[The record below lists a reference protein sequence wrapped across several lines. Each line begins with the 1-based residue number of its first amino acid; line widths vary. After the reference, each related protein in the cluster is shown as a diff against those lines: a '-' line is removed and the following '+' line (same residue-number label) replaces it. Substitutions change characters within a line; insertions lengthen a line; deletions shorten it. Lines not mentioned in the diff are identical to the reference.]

1 VFGYLSGSLAD
12 ELMSD
17 FDRAIIKSAR
27 FRCRKW
33 IRKAKT
39 IFRNGNNTSPSPQ
52 DSDDNI
58 QSPRSQAWKHAVSRF
73 ILSLSDQQLVT
84 GLAILIS
91 GVANQRSL
99 TAWEFSNVLSLA
111 WFSTTS
117 HLATLDALQPY
128 LKAYTR
134 IRDIRVGGMVLVQI
148 FLIYTF
154 VVATVAMSFKH
165 QLGGDTYPIQCI
177 FGQLTQVHET
187 NLLRALDISARAFT
201 LMIVIS
207 ASWARCF
214 SLYSKHRSSVHFYA
228 WLFPWKDEEFVGE
241 VAPGLSFDELHE
253 VRLAVSRSKYL
264 ATAGTTLNKRK
275 RIWASANYLV
285 SESFFAS
292 LGDVAFSLS
301 YGIAQLVR
309 YRWIDAPKLDED
321 AKSM

>member
-17 FDRAIIKSAR
+17 FDRVIITSAR
-27 FRCRKW
+27 YRCRKW
-33 IRKAKT
+33 IRKVKT

-134 IRDIRVGGMVLVQI
+134 IRDIRVAGIVLVQI

-154 VVATVAMSFKH
+154 VVATVAMSFTH

-177 FGQLTQVHET
+177 FGQPTQVPD
-187 NLLRALDISARAFT
+187 LLRALDISARALT
-201 LMIVIS
+201 LVIVIS

-214 SLYSKHRSSVHFYA
+214 SLYSNRGSSVHFNT

-241 VAPGLSFDELHE
+241 VAPGLSVDELHE
-253 VRLAVSRSKYL
+253 VRLAVSRSTYL
-264 ATAGTTLNKRK
+264 AAAGTALNKRK

-285 SESFFAS
+285 SESFFIS